1 MQFNKYYYEN
11 YPMDTPFD
19 INNPRYVLSLDGVD
33 DVLEKIITNEPYT
46 LTVTDFENIEIVKA
60 LLHIDVL
67 QQKADKFGMAVP
79 FFVEN
84 DEKILKKISKRVA
97 SDISSKMLEY
107 KEQIIGIVQ
116 GVNNGYAP
124 SINLYHLLCGYIF
137 DGLMFEY
144 LEKEQLITTSCIHK
158 TGLDYLVII
167 YEDAISLNQYSE
179 QLLCSYNRLV
189 RDGKGFVSFGD
200 SNGNRKDLYRYLR
213 MKELGELSDK
223 ESLYVDYSV
232 IELIDNFEKLLD
244 KKKVEAKYLK
254 VYEYFGYLK
263 DGKVNVPVYNDYSYE
278 VANRL
283 YDYVVEIVREPL
295 AEALSLIRGD
305 VRLSAIAHGVAVK
318 DIANEIYHLI
328 FGEINELLIQSGLV
342 AQPKCVQGEGR
353 YLKSFER

>member
-67 QQKADKFGMAVP
+67 QPKADKLGMAVP

-97 SDISSKMLEY
+97 SDISSKMLEH

-167 YEDAISLNQYSE
+167 YEDAISLNQYSA

-223 ESLYVDYSV
+223 ESLYVDYSI
-232 IELIDNFEKLLD
+232 IELIENFERLLD
-244 KKKVEAKYLK
+244 GKDVDTKYMK
-254 VYEYFGYLK
+254 VYEYFEYWK
-263 DGKVNVPVYNDYSYE
+263 DGKVDVPVYNDYCFK
-278 VANRL
+278 VANIL
-283 YDYVVEIVREPL
+283 YKYVVELVREPL
-295 AEALSLIRGD
+295 VEALAHIKEEAS
-305 VRLSAIAHGVAVK
+305 LSAINHGIAVK
-318 DIANEIYHLI
+318 HIANEIYHLI
-328 FGEINELLIQSGLV
+328 FGEVNELLVQSRLV
-342 AQPKCVQGEGR
+342 AKPKFVNGEGR